1 MTWFPV
7 HDPPFSHRCK
17 APAQYSQKTGDDGGP
32 VATVTGAVQ
41 LSIAL
46 GAVTVVIDE
55 GLELAH

>member
-17 APAQYSQKTGDDGGP
+17 APAQYSQKTRDDGGP

-46 GAVTVVIDE
+46 GAVAVVIDE